1 MKRIL
6 LIVWV
11 LSLYLVS
18 CSSGVHNLFNKST
31 AHEKYADKIERS
43 GLDDTPEGR
52 AWLAASNEALTNT
65 YTVHLPYTH
74 KGRFPKDKPRALGLE
89 FKARQGERLIFQIER
104 KPGSQVIFADVF
116 LNEGSKA
123 SHQFSVDT
131 SQAEFSLNIQE
142 TGNYILR
149 LQPELNQP
157 AEYVLDISKAPSL
170 GFPIE
175 GPKARTGSFWGAD
188 RDGGKRKHE
197 GIDIFAPK
205 LTPVVAVE
213 DGYITGV
220 RDGGIGGKTVWMRIA
235 GQNISAYYAHLDKQL
250 VSEGQA
256 VKKGEVL
263 GLVGNTGNAKTTA
276 PHLHF
281 GIYTYQGPVDP
292 FPFVD
297 KQIKKAPKPPANNL
311 AVNLTV
317 KKKSDIKSS
326 DLNLNTVLQPLAI
339 NSQGYVVQL
348 EDGRMTHAN
357 SSSVKI
363 EKQVDETIVTMPLP
377 DSSRQKKS

>member
-89 FKARQGERLIFQIER
+89 FKARQGERLIFHIER

-142 TGNYILR
+142 TGNYIPR

-157 AEYVLDISKAPSL
+157 PEYVLDISKAPSL

-175 GPKARTGSFWGAD
+175 G
-188 RDGGKRKHE
+188 
-197 GIDIFAPK
+197 
-205 LTPVVAVE
+205 
-213 DGYITGV
+213 
-220 RDGGIGGKTVWMRIA
+220 
-235 GQNISAYYAHLDKQL
+235 N
-250 VSEGQA
+250 
-256 VKKGEVL
+256 
-263 GLVGNTGNAKTTA
+263 
-276 PHLHF
+276 
-281 GIYTYQGPVDP
+281 
-292 FPFVD
+292 
-297 KQIKKAPKPPANNL
+297 KP
-311 AVNLTV
+311 
-317 KKKSDIKSS
+317 
-326 DLNLNTVLQPLAI
+326 
-339 NSQGYVVQL
+339 
-348 EDGRMTHAN
+348 
-357 SSSVKI
+357 
-363 EKQVDETIVTMPLP
+363 
-377 DSSRQKKS
+377 